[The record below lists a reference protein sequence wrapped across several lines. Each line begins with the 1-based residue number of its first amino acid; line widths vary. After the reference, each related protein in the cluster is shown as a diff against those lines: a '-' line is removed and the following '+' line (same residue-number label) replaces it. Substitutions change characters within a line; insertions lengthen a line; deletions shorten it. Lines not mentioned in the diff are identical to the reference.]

1 MEKIINAM
9 QNQLMYMVFIW
20 ILVFISMAIDLFTG
34 IRKAKKNGEATTSNG
49 LRKTCKKAIHY
60 FVPLAAI
67 CVLDLMLSIMPAY
80 ELPFGTIIYGV
91 FCAGT
96 EFFSVFENTHTKKER
111 KHIVKSITNVL
122 TNLDEPDKLI
132 EEVSKQAINGTSND
146 DEEESDE

>member
-1 MEKIINAM
+1 M
-9 QNQLMYMVFIW
+9 QNQLVCIAIIW
-20 ILVFISMAIDLFTG
+20 LLVIISMVIDLFTG
-34 IRKAKKNGEATTSNG
+34 IRKAKRNGDATTSNG
-49 LRKTCKKAIHY
+49 LRKTCQKAIHY

-67 CVLDLMLSIMPAY
+67 CILDLILCIMPSY

-111 KHIVKSITNVL
+111 KQIVKSISNVL

-132 EEVSKQAINGTSND
+132 EEVGKQAINGTHNND
-146 DEEESDE
+146 EGDD